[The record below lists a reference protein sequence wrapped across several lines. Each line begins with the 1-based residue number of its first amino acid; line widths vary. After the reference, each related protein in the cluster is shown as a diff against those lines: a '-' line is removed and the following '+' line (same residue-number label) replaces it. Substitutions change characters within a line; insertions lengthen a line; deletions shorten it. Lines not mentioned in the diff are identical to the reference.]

1 MGLAERLTGRRARSA
16 RTEPVLASTA
26 RASTAR
32 ASPRASTGLA
42 RTGLATSGAGHPLV
56 GLATRF
62 MTAQTVCSAAVG
74 LFYSRR
80 HLPSIIITLS
90 LVAVLVGLVL
100 LVRTG
105 THTAWLTAIGLES
118 IYLIFGLY
126 RFATSRYLGGTLLA
140 IVTLGVLLAPSVAR
154 AFGGAAGRDQGFG
167 ESELADSAST

>member
-16 RTEPVLASTA
+16 RKEPALASTA
-26 RASTAR
+26 LASTAL
-32 ASPRASTGLA
+32 ASTGP
-42 RTGLATSGAGHPLV
+42 ATSGAGHPLV
-56 GLATRF
+56 ELATRF
-62 MTAQTVCSAAVG
+62 MVAQTVCSAAVG
-74 LFYSRR
+74 LFYARR
-80 HLPSIIITLS
+80 HLVSILITLS

-105 THTAWLTAIGLES
+105 THAAWLTAIGLES

-140 IVTLGVLLAPSVAR
+140 IVTLGVLAAPSVAR

>member
-1 MGLAERLTGRRARSA
+1 M
-16 RTEPVLASTA
+16 V
-26 RASTAR
+26 
-32 ASPRASTGLA
+32 
-42 RTGLATSGAGHPLV
+42 
-56 GLATRF
+56 
-62 MTAQTVCSAAVG
+62 AQTVCSAAVG

-80 HLPSIIITLS
+80 HLVSIIITLS

-140 IVTLGVLLAPSVAR
+140 IVTLGVLAAPSVAR

>member
-1 MGLAERLTGRRARSA
+1 
-16 RTEPVLASTA
+16 
-26 RASTAR
+26 
-32 ASPRASTGLA
+32 
-42 RTGLATSGAGHPLV
+42 
-56 GLATRF
+56 
-62 MTAQTVCSAAVG
+62 MTAQTVCSAAIG

-154 AFGGAAGRDQGFG
+154 AFGGAAERDQGFS

>member
-16 RTEPVLASTA
+16 RTEPVPATTA
-26 RASTAR
+26 
-32 ASPRASTGLA
+32 RASTGLA
-42 RTGLATSGAGHPLV
+42 ASGAGHPLV
-56 GLATRF
+56 GLVTRF

-105 THTAWLTAIGLES
+105 THTAWLTAVGLES

-154 AFGGAAGRDQGFG
+154 AFGGAAERDQGFG

>member
-16 RTEPVLASTA
+16 QAEPAAAPASA
-26 RASTAR
+26 GRFS
-32 ASPRASTGLA
+32 
-42 RTGLATSGAGHPLV
+42 SGAGHPLV
-56 GLATRF
+56 ELATRF
-62 MTAQTVCSAAVG
+62 MVAQTVCSAAVG
-74 LFYSRR
+74 LLYSRR

-90 LVAVLVGLVL
+90 LVAVLIGLVL

-105 THTAWLTAIGLES
+105 THTAWLIAIGLES

-140 IVTLGVLLAPSVAR
+140 IITLGVLLAPSVAR

>member
-16 RTEPVLASTA
+16 RKEPALASTA
-26 RASTAR
+26 L
-32 ASPRASTGLA
+32 ASTGP
-42 RTGLATSGAGHPLV
+42 ATSGAGHPLV
-56 GLATRF
+56 ELATRF
-62 MTAQTVCSAAVG
+62 MVAQTVCSAAVG
-74 LFYSRR
+74 LFYARR
-80 HLPSIIITLS
+80 HLVSILITLS

-105 THTAWLTAIGLES
+105 THAAWLTAIGLES

-140 IVTLGVLLAPSVAR
+140 IVTLGVLAAPSVAR